1 VHGSRVTTIL
11 NEVQVRNFRRF
22 RVAPLVLV
30 CLGFTGVRVAW
41 ADPAQPVPS
50 PDLYVEDPYAPHN
63 TTGSEARVGTIV
75 GFLHGEPT
83 QSVLALGVTT
93 AAGYRFGRFTVE
105 SELSFF
111 NLQTRGTIMTPLG
124 TGDGDISVGNGERLA
139 ALARYDVLRLGPHV
153 VGPNSL
159 LSIYVEGGA
168 AVAWNHWSKP
178 GAFEASRIVPDD
190 TKRVEGQLGFGL
202 ALDHRLQE
210 PIGFPHRI
218 AWFIGWR
225 VAMSPHEAMSGTLC
239 RGVSCKVVAMPDDNS
254 SYVDRSLLFQSSLA
268 FTF

>member
-1 VHGSRVTTIL
+1 MHGWLSTTIL

-30 CLGFTGVRVAW
+30 CLGFTGARVAW
-41 ADPAQPVPS
+41 AEPAQQVPR

-75 GFLHGEPT
+75 GFLHGEP
-83 QSVLALGVTT
+83 QSVLALGLTA
-93 AAGYRFGRFTVE
+93 AAGYRFGRLTLE

-111 NLQTRGTIMTPLG
+111 NLETRGTIMTPLG
-124 TGDGDISVGNGERLA
+124 PGDGDIHVGNGERLG
-139 ALARYDVLRLGPHV
+139 ALARFDVLRLGPHV

-178 GAFEASRIVPDD
+178 GANEASRIVPDD
-190 TKRVEGQLGFGL
+190 TKRVEGQLGFGF

-225 VAMSPHEAMSGTLC
+225 LAMSPHEAMMATIC
-239 RGVSCKVVAMPDDNS
+239 RGVSCKPVTMTDDTS